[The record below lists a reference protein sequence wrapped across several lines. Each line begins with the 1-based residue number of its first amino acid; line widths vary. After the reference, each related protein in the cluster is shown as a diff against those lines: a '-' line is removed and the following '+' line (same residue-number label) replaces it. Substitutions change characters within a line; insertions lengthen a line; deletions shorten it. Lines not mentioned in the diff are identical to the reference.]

1 MTYLT
6 TKARAATYP
15 LDQLLALRRRGV
27 LVCLLCGDENT
38 PVRET
43 VCAECLR
50 GTGPMLR
57 DPEDLI
63 TMTYGPKT
71 C

>member
-6 TKARAATYP
+6 IKARCATYP

-27 LVCLLCGDENT
+27 LICMLCGSEET
-38 PVRET
+38 PLRYA
-43 VCAECLR
+43 VCSDCMH

-57 DPEDLI
+57 DPEDIIAMNL
-63 TMTYGPKT
+63 GVQP
-71 C
+71 

>member
-6 TKARAATYP
+6 IKARAATYP
-15 LDQLLALRRRGV
+15 LDRLLALRRRGI
-27 LVCLLCGDENT
+27 LICLLCGDENT
-38 PVRET
+38 PIRDA
-43 VCAECLR
+43 VCGECMR

-63 TMTYGPKT
+63 AMNWGKP
-71 C
+71 